1 MQTCACLFNALLV
14 HVSGARHLLHEPSV
28 SGRASVDFTV
38 LIQRTVVKCL
48 YSRPKMPGSKHKS
61 NGDVAGTTVLFKA
74 LYGKIKNV
82 LCFLY
87 FYVFVF

>member
-1 MQTCACLFNALLV
+1 
-14 HVSGARHLLHEPSV
+14 
-28 SGRASVDFTV
+28 
-38 LIQRTVVKCL
+38 
-48 YSRPKMPGSKHKS
+48 MPGSKHKS

-82 LCFLY
+82 LRFLY